1 MFCTGLLAA
10 SLHCFICFVYP
21 QWFHCSRCVCVRLQ
35 WLTPEGFRSLIALVG
50 TNGQGVGTSAIS
62 VWVRNCTNLDL
73 PPEEQDKLDQII
85 NQLYDDLEKGK
96 YAEVVHA

>member
-1 MFCTGLLAA
+1 MR
-10 SLHCFICFVYP
+10 VP
-21 QWFHCSRCVCVRLQ
+21 LQ

-73 PPEEQDKLDQII
+73 PTEENEKLDQVI
-85 NQLYDDLEKGK
+85 NQLYDDLEKGGSCFCG
-96 YAEVVHA
+96 V